1 MPLCFKD
8 FFLEDIKIIIFFH
21 FCKWTQPLI
30 HQLSPLLQL
39 YLLLVRQ
46 ALHFHLKTRREE
58 SFWGSAAVIYG
69 QGGNG
74 VTGSY
79 NWGAEKW
86 DVDGKYTCCHNW
98 ACPAQPW
105 QGRCCSPSGWS
116 PSGGGKAGAGS
127 VGWIWRSLQREVF
140 SCSHPLG
147 KVDVV
152 LPSHVAVKQPPQMCP
167 TDRPWCLWW
176 RMGRDAYA
184 VSDTYSCSS

>member
-105 QGRCCSPSGWS
+105 QGRCCSPSGWWEGWSRECRVDMEVPTERGVLMLTS
-116 PSGGGKAGAGS
+116 PRQGGCGPAQSRGCQTAS
-127 VGWIWRSLQREVF
+127 PDVPHRQALM
-140 SCSHPLG
+140 PL
-147 KVDVV
+147 
-152 LPSHVAVKQPPQMCP
+152 VAY
-167 TDRPWCLWW
+167 
-176 RMGRDAYA
+176 G
-184 VSDTYSCSS
+184 